1 MNQYLKTNFYH
12 NIFNVGYNFHIL
24 YPSYIHPPSI
34 KKDKPFFFVALN
46 KFNRKFINKKF
57 RAETFIQKVFD
68 NVIHVGFQL
77 KMF

>member
-1 MNQYLKTNFYH
+1 MLAIIFIYCTPLIYILPPLKKTN
-12 NIFNVGYNFHIL
+12 
-24 YPSYIHPPSI
+24 
-34 KKDKPFFFVALN
+34 PFFFVALN